1 MLGATLRDAPSTDLF
16 ATTESTAAPANIPS
30 SQRVWS
36 FLQEIFLQGEKTGN
50 EANPADVAPK
60 MKRLR

>member
-16 ATTESTAAPANIPS
+16 AITESTAAPANIPS